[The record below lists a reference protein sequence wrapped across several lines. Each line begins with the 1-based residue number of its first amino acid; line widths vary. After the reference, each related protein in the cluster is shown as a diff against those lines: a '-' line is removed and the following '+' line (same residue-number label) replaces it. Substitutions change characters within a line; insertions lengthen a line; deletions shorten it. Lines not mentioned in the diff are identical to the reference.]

1 MVLNFIS
8 NYCCRSRSRRYTSLS
23 RSNAGKRRGRR

>member
-8 NYCCRSRSRRYTSLS
+8 NYCCRSRSRPDTSDS
-23 RSNAGKRRGRR
+23 RSNAGKRGGRR